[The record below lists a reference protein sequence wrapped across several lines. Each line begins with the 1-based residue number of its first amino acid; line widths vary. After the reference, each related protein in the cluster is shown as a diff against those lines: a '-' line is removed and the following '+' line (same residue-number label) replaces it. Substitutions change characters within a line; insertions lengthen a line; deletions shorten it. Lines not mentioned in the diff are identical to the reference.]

1 MTGSLRHLSS
11 PDSPRRVRCLLAA
24 RGGCCV
30 PASHRGGNDPLL
42 LLYRPGSRSLRAS
55 DDSERERDGTPHV
68 YCGCYGSIQGQGQK
82 GPRRN
87 YDCSCR
93 RATPHRYKPDRS
105 PLTAVCRQHPY
116 YTNRT
121 PAPRS
126 SPTCRTGVLLFPH
139 LAPGEETAPFYPCTV
154 PEAVTAGHLTTW
166 GESGTEPHSL
176 AYISSTKRE
185 RKAKKARAAAIVV
198 SAAAQRQKVAYPGC
212 SLLAVLNRQLS
223 CQKMGSRAAFV
234 AYLPHGSA
242 VVSPLRIGEET
253 NPLLPL
259 YRPGGRDHRASDAL
273 GRERD
278 GTPHSYCDWSDCY
291 SD

>member
-24 RGGCCV
+24 RGGCCF

-198 SAAAQRQKVAYPGC
+198 SAAAQRQALHIQAVPRQRHTPPTFLSKNGLPRRVRR
-212 SLLAVLNRQLS
+212 LLA
-223 CQKMGSRAAFV
+223 A
-234 AYLPHGSA
+234 
-242 VVSPLRIGEET
+242 
-253 NPLLPL
+253 
-259 YRPGGRDHRASDAL
+259 
-273 GRERD
+273 RERCCFPASHR
-278 GTPHSYCDWSDCY
+278 GGNEPPFAPVPSRRP
-291 SD
+291 